1 MRTALLILLS
11 LIVPALLLGC
21 AGGVQPQGND
31 TNNTTGGDIM
41 KNQTNGTLVVAKG
54 DTVQVDYIGKLENG
68 TVFDTS
74 IAAEAKKAGLPL
86 REKYDLLEFQVGAG
100 QMIKGFDS
108 GVLGMKEGEEKI
120 VTIPP
125 AEAYGNRDEAAVIS
139 IPVDRIGNSENIKVG
154 VELQAQNGAVGKVV
168 AIENGTAKIDFNHE
182 LAGKTLTF
190 TIRMA
195 KIIKR

>member
-100 QMIKGFDS
+100 QMIRDS
-108 GVLGMKEGEEKI
+108 
-120 VTIPP
+120 TP
-125 AEAYGNRDEAAVIS
+125 AS
-139 IPVDRIGNSENIKVG
+139 
-154 VELQAQNGAVGKVV
+154 
-168 AIENGTAKIDFNHE
+168 
-182 LAGKTLTF
+182 LA
-190 TIRMA
+190 
-195 KIIKR
+195 